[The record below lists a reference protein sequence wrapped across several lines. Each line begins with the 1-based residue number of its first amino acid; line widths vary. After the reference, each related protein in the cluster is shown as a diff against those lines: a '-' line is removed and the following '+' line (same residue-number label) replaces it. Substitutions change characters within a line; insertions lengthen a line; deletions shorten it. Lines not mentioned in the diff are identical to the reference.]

1 MTADVFERHVRR
13 FDEVLGF
20 LERLAETPWA
30 RFRDDPEKYGSAE
43 RFLQVAVAVLNDL
56 GAHVVARQGGAPV
69 ATYRDVP
76 LRLLEAGVLD
86 DAQADVWRR
95 VIGFRNVVVH
105 EYLDV
110 DRALVHDV
118 LLHRLGD
125 LRDLMRAVLG
135 AATAAGTNG

>member
-20 LERLAETPWA
+20 LERLADTPWE

-43 RFLQVAVAVLNDL
+43 RFLQVAVEVLNDL
-56 GAHVVARQGGAPV
+56 GAHLVARSGGEPAV
-69 ATYRDVP
+69 TYRDVP
-76 LRLLEAGVLD
+76 TRLLEAGLLD
-86 DAQADVWRR
+86 EAQANVWRR

-110 DRALVHDV
+110 DRKLVHDV
-118 LLHRLGD
+118 LQHRLGD
-125 LRDLMRAVLG
+125 LRDLMRALLRG
-135 AATAAGTNG
+135 LATG